1 MGLLSMPNEK
11 QESNSDG
18 LMRVPLSHQ
27 NDPIEKKSAQ
37 IRLKTHILLGRL
49 SIFLFVFFAFAAF
62 VFQATDLHDRLTLA
76 RQSIVLKPNDP
87 ELLRSLRKLAQRY
100 ESEHL
105 YGKAIETYEKLLA
118 REEKA
123 HLYPESGNAEALHE
137 ATVASLES
145 LYQKQFEY
153 AKLAKL
159 YKSHLAEK
167 EHRYGSDD
175 TMLLT
180 DIDNLMAVQKQLGDD
195 AEVESLCN
203 RRRTIIQI
211 ARARSQRHHK
221 N

>member
-1 MGLLSMPNEK
+1 MPDEK
-11 QESNSDG
+11 QEQNSDG

-37 IRLKTHILLGRL
+37 IRLKTNILLGRL
-49 SIFLFVFFAFAAF
+49 SIFLFVFFAIAAF
-62 VFQATDLHDRLTLA
+62 IFQTTDLHDRLTLA

-118 REEKA
+118 KEEKA
-123 HLYPESGNAEALHE
+123 HLYPASGNAEGLHE
-137 ATVASLES
+137 ATVDSLES
-145 LYQKQFEY
+145 LYQKRFEY

-159 YKSHLAEK
+159 YKSHLAEI
-167 EHRYGSDD
+167 ERRYGSDD

-180 DIDNLMAVQKQLGDD
+180 DIDKLMAVQKKLGKD
-195 AEVESLCN
+195 AEVESLRN
-203 RRRTIIQI
+203 RWRTIIQI
-211 ARARSQRHHK
+211 ARARSQRHH
-221 N
+221 NN